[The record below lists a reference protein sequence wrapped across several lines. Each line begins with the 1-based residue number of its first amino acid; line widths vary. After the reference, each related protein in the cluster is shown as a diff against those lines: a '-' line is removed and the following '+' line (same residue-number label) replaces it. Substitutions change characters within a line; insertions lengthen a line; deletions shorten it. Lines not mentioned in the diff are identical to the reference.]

1 MTECKFSNIPKN
13 ITEACTFVLENCD
26 YEYLNLY
33 SLNFCHLDG
42 NFYYILPIMTVILLI
57 SFYLL
62 SDTTNK
68 FLSPALTYLSDKMN
82 MSQNLAGVTF
92 LALGNGAPDVI
103 ASIVASDDSQG
114 IEFSVGALIGAGV
127 FITCI
132 VFSTVVLFNKNSEP
146 IEVNGK
152 PFIRDIILYIV
163 ALGALLVFSFG
174 GSISLLEASIFFSLY
189 IM

>member
-1 MTECKFSNIPKN
+1 MSECKFSNIPKN
-13 ITEACTFVLENCD
+13 ITDACSFVLKNCD
-26 YEYLNLY
+26 YEYINLY
-33 SLNFCHLDG
+33 SLHFCELDG
-42 NFYYILPIMTVILLI
+42 KLYFSIPIMIVLLFI
-57 SFYLL
+57 AFYLL

-68 FLSPALTYLSDKMN
+68 YLSPALTYLSDKMN

-103 ASIVASDDSQG
+103 ASIVASDDSEG
-114 IEFSVGALIGAGV
+114 IEFSIGALIGAGV

-132 VFSTVVLFNKNSEP
+132 VFSTVVLFNRNSEP

-152 PFIRDIILYIV
+152 PFIRDILLYIIS
-163 ALGALLVFSFG
+163 LGALLYFSKNG
-174 GSISLLEASIFFSLY
+174 RISLFESIIFFSLY